1 MVSLWTHFAAIAGV
15 GPLIGPV
22 LAAQF
27 GYLPGFFWILIRGVL
42 AGAVHDMVILLRIDF
57 LLALVKTMLKRFI
70 TSIALFSKSLS
81 E

>member
-27 GYLPGFFWILIRGVL
+27 GYLPGFFL
-42 AGAVHDMVILLRIDF
+42 DF
-57 LLALVKTMLKRFI
+57 NQRRFSRSC
-70 TSIALFSKSLS
+70 TRHGNTFKN
-81 E
+81 